1 MRVSAIITLLF
12 SALVAAGPLQ
22 DPKGQPD
29 TAMMKRQDPSNCPDS
44 QTAACCAGC
53 LVTSPFDS
61 QTGRTAASCC
71 KDCGC

>member
-29 TAMMKRQDPSNCPDS
+29 TAMMKRQVRHYVL
-44 QTAACCAGC
+44 T
-53 LVTSPFDS
+53 
-61 QTGRTAASCC
+61 
-71 KDCGC
+71 